1 MRKYLA
7 AALVIGLLAMFVPGC
22 SGGPS
27 VQNDTGSG
35 NLRLMVSDEPN
46 DILDFYSVNV
56 TITKIGIQAKDADG
70 FTEYDV
76 NPPRTVD
83 LTKLQGKNASEV
95 WEGPVV
101 SGNYTKVFVYVDNVT
116 GILNDAAEGA
126 DPIAGDNATVKLP
139 GGKLQISKPF
149 EVAGDGSVTFVFDI
163 TVIKAGQSGKYILK
177 PQIAESG
184 TDEEVEINDVTEA
197 VEEEEDAEDPDGK
210 GEGQKPEGVPVGR
223 EGDQPGKGPK

>member
-1 MRKYLA
+1 MKKYLA
-7 AALVIGLLAMFVPGC
+7 AAMVIGLLAMFIPGC
-22 SGGPS
+22 SAGPF
-27 VQNDTGSG
+27 VQNEPASG

-46 DILDFYSVNV
+46 DIGDFYSVKV
-56 TITKIGIQAKDADG
+56 TISNIGFQEKDADG
-70 FTEYDV
+70 FTEYEV

-116 GILNDAAEGA
+116 GILNGA
-126 DPIAGDNATVKLP
+126 GAGQDPVAGENVTVKLP
-139 GGKLQISKPF
+139 SGKLQISKAF
-149 EVAGDGSVTFVFDI
+149 EVKEDGTITFVFDI

-184 TDEEVEINDVTEA
+184 ADQPVNDVTPA
-197 VEEEEDAEDPDGK
+197 AGQANDEDSNGK

-223 EGDQPGKGPK
+223 EGDQPGKGKRE